1 MDISQTVA
9 VVSGG
14 ASGLGA
20 ASARAIVA
28 GGGRVVLLDRDATR
42 GAAMASDLGENARF
56 AQADVTSADS
66 VETARDFALSEFG
79 KITAAVN
86 CAGVATAAKTVGR
99 EGAHPLAEFQ
109 RTIDI
114 NLVGS
119 FNVCRL
125 AAEAMQDNAPN
136 ADGERGVLINTASVA
151 AFDGQKGQ
159 PAYAA
164 SKGGIAAM
172 SLPMARDLANIGVRS
187 MAIAPGLF
195 LTPMLEGLPE
205 AAQEALA
212 SQPLFPQRLGKPS
225 EFGSLVAFI
234 IGAAYLNGS
243 TIRLDGGI
251 RLP

>member
-1 MDISQTVA
+1 MDITKTVA
-9 VVSGG
+9 LVSGG

-20 ASARAIVA
+20 AVSRTLVQSGA
-28 GGGRVVLLDRDATR
+28 RVVSLDRDGEKGEAL
-42 GAAMASDLGENARF
+42 SQELGPNARF
-56 AQADVTSADS
+56 AQTDVTSETS
-66 VETARDFALSEFG
+66 IETARDWALSEFG
-79 KITAAVN
+79 TITAAIN
-86 CAGVATAAKTVGR
+86 CAGIATAEKTMGR
-99 EGAHPLAEFQ
+99 DGPHVLETYQ

-119 FNVCRL
+119 FNLCRL
-125 AAEAMQDNAPN
+125 AAEAMAENAPN
-136 ADGERGVLINTASVA
+136 EDGERGVLVNTASVA

-159 PAYAA
+159 AAYAA
-164 SKGGIAAM
+164 SKGGVVGM
-172 SLPMARDLANIGVRS
+172 TLPLARDLASLGIRS

-212 SQPLFPQRLGKPS
+212 SQPLFPKRLGKPE
-225 EFGSLVAFI
+225 EFGSLVRFI
-234 IGAAYLNGS
+234 IESPYLNGS

>member
-1 MDISQTVA
+1 MDISHTVA
-9 VVSGG
+9 LVSGG

-20 ASARAIVA
+20 AAARAIVGA
-28 GGGRVVLLDRDATR
+28 GGMVVLLDRDTAK
-42 GAAMASDLGENARF
+42 GEALVAELGEAARF
-56 AQADVTSADS
+56 AQTDVTSGES
-66 VETARDFALSEFG
+66 VETARDFALSQFG

-86 CAGVATAAKTVGR
+86 CAGIAIASKTVNR
-99 EGAHPLAEFQ
+99 DGAHPLADFQ

-125 AAEAMQDNAPN
+125 AAEAMCDNAPN
-136 ADGERGVLINTASVA
+136 ADGERGVLINTSSVA

-164 SKGGIAAM
+164 SKGGVAAM
-172 SLPMARDLANIGVRS
+172 SLPMARDLAGQGIRAMS
-187 MAIAPGLF
+187 IAPGLF

-212 SQPLFPQRLGKPS
+212 SQPLFPQRLGKPE
-225 EFGSLVAFI
+225 EFGDLVRFI
-234 IGAAYLNGS
+234 IGAPYLNGS